1 MNLLPRLMKTKSRR
15 TLIYIAALAAF
26 FCFAAMQISA
36 QPQIS
41 NVATFLYFSIDEATP
56 NPVVKLTDSRR
67 VEGTFKNLVTETPRE
82 YESGLVVVRV
92 QDKDGKSLYETQLL
106 NPLDQHLEYVNDK
119 GELDHARVQQ
129 QHGTFEVRVPFDTA
143 GRTVYIYVVD
153 ENHRLNLLL
162 TL

>member
-1 MNLLPRLMKTKSRR
+1 MNLLPHLMKNKSRR
-15 TLIYIAALAAF
+15 LIVYIAALAAF

-41 NVATFLYFSIDEATP
+41 NVATFLYFSIDEAKP
-56 NPVVKLTDSRR
+56 NPVVTLNESRR
-67 VEGTFKNLVTETPRE
+67 VEGTFKNMVTETPHE
-82 YESGLVVVRV
+82 YESGLVVVKV
-92 QDKDGKSLYETQLL
+92 EDKDGKALYETQLL
-106 NPLDQHLEYVNDK
+106 NPLDQHLEYVNEK
-119 GELDHARVQQ
+119 GELDRAHVQQ

-143 GRTVYIYVVD
+143 GRTIYIYVVD